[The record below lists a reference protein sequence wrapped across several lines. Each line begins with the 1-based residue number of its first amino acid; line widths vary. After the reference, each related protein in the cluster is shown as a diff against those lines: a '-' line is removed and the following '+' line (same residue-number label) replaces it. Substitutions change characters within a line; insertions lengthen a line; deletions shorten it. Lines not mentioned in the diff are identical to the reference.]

1 MPSSGSSTN
10 SSSSYHQHQQVH
22 FGSGM
27 MMMGHQQQPNH
38 HQQQH
43 PSPQHSVSSNSSS
56 TTSSS
61 GSSSSSS
68 MSSSHTSVHHNHHHN
83 NNINNINPASS
94 SSFLQFVKNLPANSH
109 YALGSEKNKPT
120 YPALPDFQIRIVNC
134 DLLMYKCRSEGANC
148 FLSCH
153 VAATRHQQ
161 HVATNNTSSSP
172 TMEDI
177 FTFSEYPLNSNMN
190 LSDLLSGNYSNELGG
205 STIVSFNP
213 KGYLL
218 NAPTDVYQYSKF
230 TIKFQLILDT
240 PATTIDQLGTNYT
253 VPSETTTTTTQKIL
267 LDQVQANSFE
277 PPLVALSLKED
288 FSEDC
293 KYIIGSLAG
302 RAENLIKDGSKKI
315 ARPVVITFSPAL
327 VDHYLS
333 GGIVGGV
340 NNNNIS
346 TSLTNSHRKDLFLH
360 IYVRGEDGQDAQQD
374 QFCLV
379 KHDKIKLRPN
389 IYSYTIDEQ
398 LGKLDKGDKKPQKNK
413 FRLGIVLST
422 KLLVLNYK
430 DFTKK
435 MMKYR
440 YPTKLKEHP
449 SLLYWLETRQF
460 QCAKRE
466 EICKAPTKRKQN
478 AGSLLSDE
486 NSSGGGGGGGG
497 NHPLSLL
504 APGAGSSSSSSPGHL
519 LSPTPSLPVSPH
531 LGGGGNAPKAI
542 ATELK
547 NMLSLRMLKIM
558 HGTDLEKQK
567 LLTEFEEKTRQLL
580 DLYNMLQG
588 ADEYRVVSFKFTAIH
603 PAEGRE
609 GTPVSV
615 YSPTPLTEELKFT
628 IQLGTQ
634 YLPYSG
640 GITSR
645 HTIGFNAPPKPMP
658 ELSEYVVTV
667 HSKDA
672 YVMVEPSEQVL
683 VFKYLKDDQARSEQQ
698 VGSSLTSQQQQ
709 QQEARM
715 SGSYDSTSFRGF
727 LGSSMS
733 GEVME
738 DSFFT
743 DPSFLDDNLA
753 CIFALGDFT
762 KAKDY
767 FQHHDLFDLLNVKDD
782 IHHKLPLENAIHFKR
797 NLFLYRII
805 PLLYSY
811 WIDEVRD
818 LNAQAKTLS
827 DMYQN
832 DSELC
837 DALSQSMSALQIQDD
852 AVNVDGDDK
861 DEDQEPM
868 ENTLSHA
875 AVLSQN
881 DATSLSTSQQERH
894 QQHSRVV
901 TSGEDSPRVLVTLD
915 QALDSTSAS
924 QPQQPQSH
932 PQQPSKLTTGKISRK
947 TSFKEMLTKIF
958 TVDSGIAKSENAS
971 ADLNDIIMEIATS
984 ASPSAKHVT
993 TTAKFDP
1000 QPTPRIL
1007 TPTEEPNFI
1016 KPEEVE
1022 NLAPLKHKLE
1032 RFENEFELKDIDKI
1046 TQNLGTFP
1054 TLLNAYFEK
1063 EFNSSKITIQLVLCA
1078 TSNSAKKLNVSST
1091 TNNSNGNNNK
1101 NLKDKTALS
1110 NQANDFEE
1118 IFHNFDVSL
1127 QFNEDTNITW
1137 DTARG
1142 ISKITSK
1149 PLLNRLYASID
1160 IFSVEGKHRVQT
1172 FVKKVAMTIAY
1183 WNVTQP
1189 QDTHSAHQFVESI
1202 LLETGYLASCRS
1214 LFEAFASVV
1223 DIKKSPLVSEK
1234 NIKRKLNI
1242 PKEIQKPFSKK
1253 KWSFTTLKDTY
1264 EFNDLLNMAM
1274 NSESNETLIT
1284 DLTRIVHGFER
1295 ALK

>member
-1 MPSSGSSTN
+1 MPSSSGSSTN
-10 SSSSYHQHQQVH
+10 SSSSQGSYPLHQPY
-22 FGSGM
+22 FGSM
-27 MMMGHQQQPNH
+27 MMMGQHQQQ
-38 HQQQH
+38 QH
-43 PSPQHSVSSNSSS
+43 MSPQHSVSSSSGTSSS
-56 TTSSS
+56 TTSSHPP
-61 GSSSSSS
+61 
-68 MSSSHTSVHHNHHHN
+68 M
-83 NNINNINPASS
+83 NPASS
-94 SSFLQFVKNLPANSH
+94 SSFIQFIKNLPANSH
-109 YALGSEKNKPT
+109 FALGSEKNKPT
-120 YPALPDFQIRIVNC
+120 YPVLPEFQIRIVNC

-153 VAATRHQQ
+153 IAATRH
-161 HVATNNTSSSP
+161 VINASSP
-172 TMEDI
+172 TTEDI

-190 LSDLLSGNYSNELGG
+190 LSDLLSGNYSSELGG
-205 STIVSFNP
+205 NTVVSFKP
-213 KGYLL
+213 KGYIL
-218 NAPTDVYQYSKF
+218 NAPTDMYQYSKF

-240 PATTIDQLGTNYT
+240 PTTLVENANIGN
-253 VPSETTTTTTQKIL
+253 SGQKIL

-277 PPLVALSLKED
+277 PPLIALSLKED

-315 ARPVVITFSPAL
+315 SRPVVISFSPTL

-333 GGIVGGV
+333 GGNTTSTH
-340 NNNNIS
+340 NNNS
-346 TSLTNSHRKDLFLH
+346 TTTTTTVATRKELYIH
-360 IYVRGEDGQDAQQD
+360 VYVRGEDGQDTQQD

-413 FRLGIVLST
+413 FRLGVVLST

-440 YPTKLKEHP
+440 YPTKLKENP
-449 SLLYWLETRQF
+449 SLLYWLETNQF

-466 EICKAPTKRKQN
+466 EICKAPTKRKQSAISSIDDSN
-478 AGSLLSDE
+478 NNGGAGGLSPGLS
-486 NSSGGGGGGGG
+486 SSGI
-497 NHPLSLL
+497 NMMPPISPPL
-504 APGAGSSSSSSPGHL
+504 
-519 LSPTPSLPVSPH
+519 
-531 LGGGGNAPKAI
+531 GNAPKAI

-558 HGTDLEKQK
+558 HGNDLDKQK
-567 LLTEFEEKTRQLL
+567 LLSEFEEKTRQLL
-580 DLYNMLQG
+580 DLYNLLQG
-588 ADEYRVVSFKFTAIH
+588 ADEYRLVSFKFTAIN

-628 IQLGTQ
+628 IQFGTQ

-645 HTIGFNAPPKPMP
+645 HTIGFNAPPNPMP
-658 ELSEYVVTV
+658 EQSEYVITV

-683 VFKYLKDDQARSEQQ
+683 IFKYLKDDQARLEQQ
-698 VGSSLTSQQQQ
+698 VGSSLASQQQQ
-709 QQEARM
+709 QQDARM
-715 SGSYDSTSFRGF
+715 SGSYETSSSFRGL

-782 IHHKLPLENAIHFKR
+782 IHQKLPLENAIHFKR
-797 NLFLYRII
+797 NLFLYRVI
-805 PLLYSY
+805 PLLYNY
-811 WIDEVRD
+811 WMDEVRD

-827 DMYQN
+827 DLYQS

-837 DALSQSMSALQIQDD
+837 DALSQSMSSLQIQVSEDD
-852 AVNVDGDDK
+852 ND
-861 DEDQEPM
+861 DQEPM
-868 ENTLSHA
+868 DSNTLSA
-875 AVLSQN
+875 TTTQN
-881 DATSLSTSQQERH
+881 DVGASRSIST
-894 QQHSRVV
+894 QQHHQHATGSM
-901 TSGEDSPRVLVTLD
+901 DSPRILVSLD
-915 QALDSTSAS
+915 ESVDPTTPSSQTQP
-924 QPQQPQSH
+924 QPQQPQNS
-932 PQQPSKLTTGKISRK
+932 QSSKLTAGKISRK
-947 TSFKEMLTKIF
+947 SSFKEMLTKLF
-958 TVDSGIAKSENAS
+958 AVDSGITKSENAS
-971 ADLNDIIMEIATS
+971 DDLNDIMMEIATS
-984 ASPSAKHVT
+984 ATPSPKHVT
-993 TTAKFDP
+993 TFAKFDP
-1000 QPTPRIL
+1000 QLTTRIL
-1007 TPTEEPNFI
+1007 APTEVPNFL

-1022 NLAPLKHKLE
+1022 NLAPLKHKLQ

-1046 TQNLGTFP
+1046 TQNLGTFS
-1054 TLLNAYFEK
+1054 TLIHSYFEK
-1063 EFNSSKITIQLVLCA
+1063 EFHSSKVTIQLVLCA
-1078 TSNSAKKLNVSST
+1078 ASNAK
-1091 TNNSNGNNNK
+1091 K

-1110 NQANDFEE
+1110 NQGNNDFEE

-1137 DTARG
+1137 DTVRG

-1160 IFSVEGKHRVQT
+1160 IFSVEGKQRVQA
-1172 FVKKVAMTIAY
+1172 FIKKVAMTIAY
-1183 WNVTQP
+1183 WNVIQP

-1202 LLETGYLASCRS
+1202 LLETGYLATCKS

-1242 PKEIQKPFSKK
+1242 PKEIQKSFSKK
-1253 KWSFTTLKDTY
+1253 KWSFATLKDTY
-1264 EFNDLLNMAM
+1264 EFNDLLNMATT